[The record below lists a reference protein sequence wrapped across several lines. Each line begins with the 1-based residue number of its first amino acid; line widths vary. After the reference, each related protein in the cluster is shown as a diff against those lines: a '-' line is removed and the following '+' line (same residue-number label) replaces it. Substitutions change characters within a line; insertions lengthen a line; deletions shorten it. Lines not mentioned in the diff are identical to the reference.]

1 MRNPY
6 TRRLRALL
14 KEAENRPKASQNS
27 FAADQ
32 KFSRTCWGYIGVT
45 SKQAP
50 LIYEFGEFRLD
61 ALRRV
66 LSARADGTPLQAT
79 GKIFD
84 TLLLFVERA
93 GQLLDK
99 RTLMEELWPDVVVEE
114 KNLTQTVHTLRRLL
128 GERPD
133 DHRYIVTVPGRG
145 YRFVAQVTTTTS
157 EEPQPA
163 SQQPIEETSAQRPAR
178 PRMLAASALAM
189 VVLAGVAFWLLQGA
203 RHAERSA
210 PVQPTQLSIAVMPF
224 VDLSEAHDQEYFAE
238 GLSEEILNVLAQSTT
253 LRVTARTSSFAFKGR
268 NVDIATIARELKV
281 THVLEGSVRKSG
293 NRLRITAQLVDGAGS
308 AHLWSQTYDRDST
321 DIFGLQDDIATAVA
335 ESLQV
340 TLTGNAEARPVQTR
354 NAAAF
359 ELYLQGKYFFNRR
372 GESDVERAQDY
383 FQRALQ
389 LDPDYGRAW
398 AGLAGVHKVTRE
410 RGLTDSSDEW
420 RTAVERAL
428 QLAPSLA
435 ESHVRA
441 AQYYW
446 WQGKP
451 EVSKAHCQRAIAL
464 NPSDP
469 LVLSV
474 SAGREFEAGHWS
486 EGIALQ
492 RRAVAVD
499 PLAAVGHGN
508 LGSFLA
514 SIGEWEEAIVEI
526 EKARELSPTLQGVDS
541 DIARVQILR
550 QHFDEAL
557 VAIGRMPEGLAR
569 DNCIALSYRA
579 PGQRAA
585 ADAALARL
593 EARAD
598 APVVEAEIAIAIAEV
613 YAYRGDN
620 VTALKW
626 VDRALLPTDPK
637 EARWWSAEQLNMSP
651 FLKGLHSDARWNAL
665 IARADVP

>member
-1 MRNPY
+1 
-6 TRRLRALL
+6 
-14 KEAENRPKASQNS
+14 
-27 FAADQ
+27 
-32 KFSRTCWGYIGVT
+32 VT
-45 SKQAP
+45 SKQAH

-66 LSARADGTPLQAT
+66 LSARADGSSLQVT

-99 RTLMEELWPDVVVEE
+99 RTLMETLWPNVVVEE
-114 KNLTQTVHTLRRLL
+114 SNLTQTIHTLRRLL

-145 YRFVAQVTTTTS
+145 YRFVAQVTIRTI
-157 EEPQPA
+157 EEPPQPA
-163 SQQPIEETSAQRPAR
+163 KRRT
-178 PRMLAASALAM
+178 LAAGAVAM
-189 VVLAGVAFWLLQGA
+189 VVLAGVAFWLLQGS
-203 RHAERSA
+203 RHAERSI
-210 PVQPTQLSIAVMPF
+210 PIQPTQLSIAVMPF
-224 VDLSEAHDQEYFAE
+224 VDMSEAQDQAYFAE
-238 GLSEEILNVLAQSTT
+238 GLSEEILNVLAQSTA

-268 NVDIATIARELKV
+268 NVDIPTIAGALKV

-293 NRLRITAQLVDGAGS
+293 SRLRITAQLVDGVGS
-308 AHLWSQTYDRDST
+308 AHLWSQTYDRDET
-321 DIFGLQDDIATAVA
+321 DIFGIQDDIAAAVA

-340 TLTGNAEARPVQTR
+340 TLTGNAQARPAQTR

-372 GESDVERAQDY
+372 GESDLARAQDY

-389 LDPDYGRAW
+389 LDPNYARAW
-398 AGLAGVHKVTRE
+398 AGLAGVYTVSWE
-410 RGLTDSSDEW
+410 RVPPKSTEEW
-420 RTAVERAL
+420 ATAVERAL
-428 QLAPSLA
+428 QLGPNIA
-435 ESHVRA
+435 EAHVRA
-441 AQYYW
+441 AQYYGW
-446 WQGKP
+446 LGRL
-451 EVSKAHCQRAIAL
+451 EISKAHCQRAIAL

-474 SAGREFEAGHWS
+474 SAGREFEEGRWS

-492 RRAVAVD
+492 RRAVTVD

-508 LGSFLA
+508 LSSYLA
-514 SIGEWEEAIVEI
+514 AIGEWEEAIGEL
-526 EKARELSPTLQGVDS
+526 EKARELSPTLQGIDR

-557 VAIGRMPEGLAR
+557 AAIDRVPAGPVR
-569 DNCIALSYRA
+569 DNCIALAYRA

-598 APVVEAEIAIAIAEV
+598 VPVPDADIAIAIAEV

-620 VTALKW
+620 AAALKW
-626 VDRALLPTDPK
+626 ADRALLPTDSRDARVWTAQQMITSPFLRVLHA
-637 EARWWSAEQLNMSP
+637 EARWSTL
-651 FLKGLHSDARWNAL
+651 L
-665 IARADVP
+665 ARADAP

>member
-1 MRNPY
+1 
-6 TRRLRALL
+6 
-14 KEAENRPKASQNS
+14 
-27 FAADQ
+27 
-32 KFSRTCWGYIGVT
+32 
-45 SKQAP
+45 
-50 LIYEFGEFRLD
+50 
-61 ALRRV
+61 
-66 LSARADGTPLQAT
+66 
-79 GKIFD
+79 
-84 TLLLFVERA
+84 
-93 GQLLDK
+93 
-99 RTLMEELWPDVVVEE
+99 MEELWPDVVVEE
-114 KNLTQTVHTLRRLL
+114 KNLTQTIHTLRRLL

-145 YRFVAQVTTTTS
+145 YRFVAQVTTTTV
-157 EEPQPA
+157 EEQQPA
-163 SQQPIEETSAQRPAR
+163 APEPIQETIPP
-178 PRMLAASALAM
+178 PRRKALAASAVAM
-189 VVLAGVAFWLLQGA
+189 IVLAGVAFWLLQGA
-203 RHAERSA
+203 RHAERS
-210 PVQPTQLSIAVMPF
+210 VTIQPTQLSIAVMPF
-224 VDLSEAHDQEYFAE
+224 VDMSEAQDQAYFAE

-308 AHLWSQTYDRDST
+308 AHLWSQTYDRDVT
-321 DIFGLQDDIATAVA
+321 DIFGIQDDIATAVA

-340 TLTGNAEARPVQTR
+340 ALTGNAEARPVQTR
-354 NAAAF
+354 NAAAY

-372 GESDVERAQDY
+372 GESDLERAQDY

-389 LDPDYGRAW
+389 LDPGYGRAW
-398 AGLAGVHKVTRE
+398 AGLAGIHKVARE
-410 RGLTDSSDEW
+410 RGLTDASDEW
-420 RTAVERAL
+420 GTAVQRAL
-428 QLAPSLA
+428 QLGPNLA

-451 EVSKAHCQRAIAL
+451 EVSKAHCNRAIAL

-499 PLAAVGHGN
+499 PLAAIGHGN

-514 SIGEWEEAIVEI
+514 AIGEWDEAIVEMQ
-526 EKARELSPTLQGVDS
+526 KARELSPTLTGIDS

-557 VAIGRMPEGLAR
+557 AAIGRLPEGPMR
-569 DNCIALSYRA
+569 DNCIALTYRA

-593 EARAD
+593 EARANV
-598 APVVEAEIAIAIAEV
+598 PVPEASIAIAIAEV

-620 VTALKW
+620 VAALKW
-626 VDRALLPTDPK
+626 VDRALLPADPK
-637 EARWWSAEQLNMSP
+637 EARWWTAEQLNISP
-651 FLKGLHSDARWNAL
+651 FLRVLHADARWNDVM
-665 IARADVP
+665 ARADAP

>member
-1 MRNPY
+1 M
-6 TRRLRALL
+6 
-14 KEAENRPKASQNS
+14 
-27 FAADQ
+27 
-32 KFSRTCWGYIGVT
+32 T
-45 SKQAP
+45 SKQAH

-66 LSARADGTPLQAT
+66 LSRDDGSLLQVT
-79 GKIFD
+79 GKNFD

-99 RTLMEELWPDVVVEE
+99 RTLMETLWPNVVVEE
-114 KNLTQTVHTLRRLL
+114 GNLTQTIHTLRRLL

-145 YRFVAQVTTTTS
+145 YRFVAQVTTRIC
-157 EEPQPA
+157 EEPQAAAPE
-163 SQQPIEETSAQRPAR
+163 PIQEASAQRPAKR
-178 PRMLAASALAM
+178 RALAASAAAM
-189 VVLAGVAFWLLQGA
+189 IVLAGVAFWLLQGS
-203 RHAERSA
+203 RHAERGVA
-210 PVQPTQLSIAVMPF
+210 NQPTQLSIAVMPF
-224 VDLSEAHDQEYFAE
+224 VDMSEAQDQAYFAE
-238 GLSEEILNVLAQSTT
+238 GLSEEILNLLAQSTT

-268 NVDIATIARELKV
+268 TADIATIAGALKV

-293 NRLRITAQLVDGAGS
+293 NRVRVTAQLIDSAGS
-308 AHLWSQTYDRDST
+308 VHLWSQTYDRDLT
-321 DIFGLQDDIATAVA
+321 DVFGIQDEIAAAVA

-340 TLTGNAEARPVQTR
+340 TLTGNAQTRPVQTR

-359 ELYLQGKYFFNRR
+359 ERYLQGKYFFNRR
-372 GESDVERAQDY
+372 GESDLERAKDY
-383 FQRALQ
+383 FQQALQ

-398 AGLAGVHKVTRE
+398 AGLAGVYKVTQE
-410 RGLTDSSDEW
+410 RAAPGQVPEW
-420 RTAVERAL
+420 GTAVERAL
-428 QLAPSLA
+428 QFGPNLA

-446 WQGKP
+446 RLGRP
-451 EVSKAHCQRAIAL
+451 EISKAHCERAIAL

-499 PLAAVGHGN
+499 PLSAVLRGN
-508 LGSFLA
+508 LGNYLA
-514 SIGEWEEAIVEI
+514 TTGEWDEAIGEL
-526 EKARELSPTLQGVDS
+526 EKARELSPTLNGIDS
-541 DIARVQILR
+541 EIAKVQILR
-550 QHFDEAL
+550 QQFNEAL
-557 VAIGRMPEGLAR
+557 RAIDRVPAGPLRDSCVALT
-569 DNCIALSYRA
+569 YHA

-598 APVVEAEIAIAIAEV
+598 APEVDAELAIWIAEV

-620 VTALKW
+620 TAALNWADK
-626 VDRALLPTDPK
+626 ALLPTDPE
-637 EARWWSAEQLNMSP
+637 EARVWTRGQMVMSP
-651 FLKGLHSDARWNAL
+651 FLRVLRADARWRTL
-665 IARADVP
+665 MARADAP